1 MKESKGVDVMEAM
14 KFLRAA
20 ALAAGGWIALEDSA
34 VSGTIG
40 ADAIKMFDQDGD
52 GSIDLK
58 EAKAAAAALFDTLDV
73 DHDGTL
79 TNKELGGR
87 AEVMRQ
93 ILPSPNPYKMFAV
106 EGAMTRDAYLSLTE
120 TRFKLADPDNDGMLD
135 AKELDSEAGQAL
147 LKLLQ

>member
-1 MKESKGVDVMEAM
+1 VQIERRHYDLLVMGAIPIPYGWNSSS
-14 KFLRAA
+14 A
-20 ALAAGGWIALEDSA
+20 ALLDRFSYRQK
-34 VSGTIG
+34 S
-40 ADAIKMFDQDGD
+40 Q
-52 GSIDLK
+52 S
-58 EAKAAAAALFDTLDV
+58 LFRTEQN
-73 DHDGTL
+73 GTL

-106 EGAMTRDAYLSLTE
+106 EGAMNRDDYLSLTE
-120 TRFKLADPDNDGMLD
+120 TRFKLADPDNDGKLD

>member
-1 MKESKGVDVMEAM
+1 MKAI
-14 KFLRAA
+14 LRCAGI
-20 ALAAGGWIALEDSA
+20 ALLAGGAWIALQGSA
-34 VSGTIG
+34 VSGTPG
-40 ADAIKMFDQDGD
+40 ADAVKVFDKDGD
-52 GSIDLK
+52 GSVDLK
-58 EAKAAAAALFDTLDV
+58 EAKAAAAALFDMLDV

-106 EGAMTRDAYLSLTE
+106 EGAMNRDDYLSLTE
-120 TRFKLADPDNDGMLD
+120 TRFKLADPDNDGKLD
-135 AKELDSEAGQAL
+135 AKELDTEAGQAL